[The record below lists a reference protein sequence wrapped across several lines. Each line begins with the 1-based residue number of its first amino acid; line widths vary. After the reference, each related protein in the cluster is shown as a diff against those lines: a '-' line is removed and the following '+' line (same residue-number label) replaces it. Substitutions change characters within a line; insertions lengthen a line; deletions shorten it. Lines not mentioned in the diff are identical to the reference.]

1 MVARYLSK
9 VNVKTRTNTL
19 TLTLTLA
26 YRTKT
31 GKSKWSTA
39 IKTDYVRN
47 AVNLFHNGGIIKKHK
62 KEAEVEETNMW

>member
-9 VNVKTRTNTL
+9 VNVKTRTN
-19 TLTLTLA
+19 TLTLA

-47 AVNLFHNGGIIKKHK
+47 AVNLFHNGGIIKKQK